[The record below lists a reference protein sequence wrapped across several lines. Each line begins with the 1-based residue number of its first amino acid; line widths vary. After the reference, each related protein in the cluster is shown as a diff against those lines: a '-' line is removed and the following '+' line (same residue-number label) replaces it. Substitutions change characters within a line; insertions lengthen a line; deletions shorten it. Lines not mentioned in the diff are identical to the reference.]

1 VQLWVG
7 AGLEA
12 RVRPAD
18 LVGAIANE
26 AEVPGKEIGPIVIY
40 DDYSVV
46 GVPARYLNQILQSM
60 AGASIRGR
68 EAALRLATAR
78 DTAPHPPRR
87 AAHSESPRSSRRKPA
102 RLTRKEFSKPAR
114 RDTKGKKKK
123 RK

>member
-1 VQLWVG
+1 MQLWVG

-40 DDYSVV
+40 DDYSLV
-46 GVPARYLNQILQSM
+46 GVPGRYLNKILESM

-78 DTAPHPPRR
+78 DIAPRR
-87 AAHSESPRSSRRKPA
+87 KAGSESSHSPRRKPEHSP
-102 RLTRKEFSKPAR
+102 RKEFSKPAK
-114 RDTKGKKKK
+114 RDTKGKKK
-123 RK
+123 RRQ